1 MTNNDEQLNTVDE
14 QLNQQ
19 ADVQLDEQPLIEA
32 EQDGEVEQASK
43 IEQAGEVDKTGEAI
57 APTVAKKRSKAE
69 IVINVALW
77 VAVVI
82 LLIAVVLRLFVFNTV
97 AVDGASMNPTYEH
110 GNVVTVNKATAP
122 KRGDVVVFYLKE
134 VENKFLAQFAK
145 PEECRENQ
153 PYEKLI
159 KRVVATEGDKIWAQH
174 VSTSGD
180 DITYRVVVDTADG
193 NRIYEDYY
201 VKHGETLSAETY
213 FIHTNALSALGILAD
228 CTEDNPYIVSKGCF
242 FAMGDNRDNSK
253 DSREHGEFKVSQLF
267 GVVLDK

>member
-1 MTNNDEQLNTVDE
+1 MTTNDEQLNIVDE
-14 QLNQQ
+14 QVHDQ
-19 ADVQLDEQPLIEA
+19 ADVQLDEQPS
-32 EQDGEVEQASK
+32 GEVEQD
-43 IEQAGEVDKTGEAI
+43 VEAA
-57 APTVAKKRSKAE
+57 APAVTKKRSKAE
-69 IVINVALW
+69 LVINVALW
-77 VAVVI
+77 VAIVV
-82 LLIAVVLRLFVFNTV
+82 LLVAVILRLFVFNTV

-110 GNVVTVNKATAP
+110 GNIVTVNKATAP
-122 KRGDVVVFYLKE
+122 KRGDVVVFYLNE
-134 VENKFLAQFAK
+134 VENRFLAQFAK

-159 KRVVATEGDKIWAQH
+159 KRVVATEGDKIWVQQ
-174 VSTSGD
+174 VSSNGD

-201 VKHGETLSAETY
+201 VKHGEALSAETY
-213 FIHTNALSALGILAD
+213 FIHTNALSSLGLLAE
-228 CTEDNPYIVSKGCF
+228 CTEDDPYIVSKGCF